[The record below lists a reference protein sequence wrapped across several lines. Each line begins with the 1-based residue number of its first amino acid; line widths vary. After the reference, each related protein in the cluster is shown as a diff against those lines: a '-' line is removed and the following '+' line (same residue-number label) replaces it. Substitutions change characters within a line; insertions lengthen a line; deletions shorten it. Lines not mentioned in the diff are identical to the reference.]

1 MSRFVTRVAIFF
13 TGVYFL
19 VAYYY
24 AQYYGVDIL
33 DDWYCLIFE
42 ACVTVHC
49 FSEGRYH
56 CRYMRGLS
64 LMILLSD
71 SLTRLDNAFS
81 FLSVSAHNL
90 IPITLISFGFL
101 TTICLA
107 LHHFYRVSKIKGRKN
122 GKQ

>member
-13 TGVYFL
+13 TSVYFL
-19 VAYYY
+19 IAYYY

-71 SLTRLDNAFS
+71 LLTKLDNTFN
-81 FLSVSAHNL
+81 FLSVSAHNH
-90 IPITLISFGFL
+90 IPIILLSFGFL
-101 TTICLA
+101 ITICLA
-107 LHHFYRVSKIKGRKN
+107 LRHFYRASKIIRRKN
-122 GKQ
+122 GKA